1 MILSYGVIY
10 FLCSFLFSIDK
21 EIWDPGLRI
30 SWELTLFKSQMQF
43 ISQGFAHFLFCSFQ
57 PSNHFPTSC
66 LAPPPDEALLGSKDG
81 WDMLSVKI
89 WWWGWESDPSEKF
102 SIISASYGCNQE
114 INSNF
119 LEGLALELSLA
130 GWPQMEEFG
139 GIGWDAFRDWEIWGM
154 PGFSE
159 GHHNYYHS
167 AVAVYRYIILF
178 SPYNTKWHFFRQWRE
193 WVAAPAPPAT

>member
-1 MILSYGVIY
+1 MEWFIFSVLS
-10 FLCSFLFSIDK
+10 
-21 EIWDPGLRI
+21 
-30 SWELTLFKSQMQF
+30 
-43 ISQGFAHFLFCSFQ
+43 SFQ
-57 PSNHFPTSC
+57 SIKRFEIPVWGSAESSHYLSLKCNSFPKDSLIFYSVHFNPATTSQPPSC

-114 INSNF
+114 INSDF